1 MTYKLTQPLV
11 TSQLIPLDIEHLKEY
26 RDRHYTSV
34 LKRLSDFKA
43 LKSTN
48 GDKIFYEMC
57 YCILTPQSSGV
68 SCDRVVH
75 ELVKR
80 HVLGDPAR
88 MRGELEETLKK
99 TRFWKKK
106 SKYIVKAWDRFYAD
120 RGFGIGNELLDRVNE
135 VGENREARNWLREE
149 MRGMGI
155 GLKEASHFLRN
166 IGYGGGLAIVDRHII
181 GCLGALG
188 VIKNNQKVIKSDKDY
203 ISIEEK
209 MIDFSKMS
217 KIPLEELDLILWSAK
232 TGYIFK

>member
-11 TSQLIPLDIEHLKEY
+11 TSQLVQLDIEPLKEY
-26 RDRHYTSV
+26 RERHYTSV
-34 LKRLSDFKA
+34 QNRLGDFKA
-43 LKSTN
+43 LKSSN
-48 GDKIFYEMC
+48 MDRIFYEMC

-68 SCDRVVH
+68 SCDRVVF

-80 HVLGDPAR
+80 GVLGNPAR
-88 MRGELEETLKK
+88 MSGELEETLKK

-120 RGFGIGNELLDRVNE
+120 GGFGIGNELLDRVNE
-135 VGENREARNWLREE
+135 VDENRDVRDWLRGE

-155 GLKEASHFLRN
+155 GMKEASHFLRN

-188 VIKNNQKVIKSDKDY
+188 VIKDNQKVIKSDKDY

-209 MIDFSKMS
+209 MTVFSKKS
-217 KIPLEELDLILWSAK
+217 KIPLEELDLLLWSAK